1 MSVIVAGC
9 AGRMPTSLTH
19 DTNPGFRV
27 SGRLPWAET
36 VRSVAPPEED
46 TCSVCVLPR
55 SLHLGS
61 STLCPMCLVPWPALP
76 CVPSL
81 SWLMAKRL
89 TASES
94 SESFKQVS
102 KCEILERRHFTKG
115 DVGMT
120 NQRRRDVLP
129 CESLENQRELPFP
142 PAGVVGINPAI
153 HPRQTE
159 SCVYSDSFVNIYSN
173 IIHCSPKLGNSAV
186 HQLVNG
192 YTNVLGPWV
201 DGAPFSS

>member
-1 MSVIVAGC
+1 
-9 AGRMPTSLTH
+9 
-19 DTNPGFRV
+19 
-27 SGRLPWAET
+27 
-36 VRSVAPPEED
+36 
-46 TCSVCVLPR
+46 
-55 SLHLGS
+55 
-61 STLCPMCLVPWPALP
+61 
-76 CVPSL
+76 
-81 SWLMAKRL
+81 MAKRL

-192 YTNVLGPWV
+192 YTNVLGPWGRWSTIQQLKAELV
-201 DGAPFSS
+201 TDSCNKVHGFKDMPSGRSQAYRTT